1 MTPLQKEILRF
12 VLIISLFITCVV
24 VLIIVLWAAWLRK
37 SHPNWINVPLLI
49 VSCVSAAVACEWFQL
64 SIEQSSANL

>member
-24 VLIIVLWAAWLRK
+24 ILIVVLWYVCAWSRLTCGCLVLYELKDIYSRTIGR
-37 SHPNWINVPLLI
+37 HG
-49 VSCVSAAVACEWFQL
+49 
-64 SIEQSSANL
+64 